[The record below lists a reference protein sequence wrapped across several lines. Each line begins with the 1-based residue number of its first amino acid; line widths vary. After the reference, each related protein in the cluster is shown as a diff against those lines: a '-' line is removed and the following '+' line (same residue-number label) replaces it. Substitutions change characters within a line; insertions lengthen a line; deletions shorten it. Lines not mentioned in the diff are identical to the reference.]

1 MPTYAHEMR
10 PGDAYAPLRFTV
22 CRELNEQMLFA
33 LGDYAACYLDGAG
46 GRPQVHPVLL
56 LHMSARTRSP
66 SFHLA
71 PDMGSVFARDRVVFL
86 GTACVDEPLEVRWTI
101 REVYERKGRL
111 YQALDTRVLDRH
123 GREIVRRDAHSVF
136 FTRATTRAN
145 DLDGS

>member
-10 PGDAYAPLRFTV
+10 AGDAYAPLRFTIS
-22 CRELNEQMLFA
+22 RELNEQYLFA
-33 LGDYAACYLDGAG
+33 LGDYAARYLHPGAQA
-46 GRPQVHPVLL
+46 QVHPVLL

-111 YQALDTRVLDRH
+111 YQGLDTRVID
-123 GREIVRRDAHSVF
+123 GSGCDIVQRDAHSVF
-136 FTRATTRAN
+136 FMRAAAPRSEV
-145 DLDGS
+145 DGR